1 MCKDC
6 FEYEIKSFQDKTT
19 WDKFDLELTKKLGT
33 GKLKQEKFV
42 GDGQRD
48 KDDGF
53 YIYKCESCGQR
64 WKLKDALYDL
74 TGAYFLKK
82 SWL

>member
-6 FEYEIKSFQDKTT
+6 FEYEIKSFQDKLS

-33 GKLKQEKFV
+33 GKLKQDKFV

-53 YIYKCESCGQR
+53 YIYKCESCGQK

-74 TGAYFLKK
+74 KGAYFQKE